1 MTTSWASLQARL
13 GSTVEYE
20 QSDAASELFEFWFG
34 LASDFAQTGSN
45 IVLMQRHT
53 RQALEIIFTTYSVQR
68 IRDPSTDLYAV
79 RELFRHAQA
88 IFEILRTKPKFTPL
102 LDPLLLDTVHDANV
116 NALSLL
122 LVTTGVQSL
131 EVIAYGDNI
140 HAGVRVDAL
149 STLESILELW
159 EFLAAGPW
167 AHVYSPSPHASS
179 SSVLT
184 FQLAHLAQTI
194 SSVSTDSIVRDAAL
208 VLIQHIAR
216 FDKTYAPVIALSR
229 VARDV
234 LALSPLW
241 SMGVLASSVAMEHL
255 MTKVVAT
262 SIDHAASKALF
273 CTAVMES
280 LYEALMNHRSSREW
294 TFDAKLFETNLTH
307 LFHACLHTFKMHPN
321 EGNRVVL
328 PDAYLHAME
337 SVLLNYPDCVG
348 IVQFAL
354 DANEYGMFVM
364 ISRTSHVFAA
374 SVWTDL
380 ILPFARTQLALLPLQ
395 GVSGNQRDQEIVNLI
410 REACRLYYLNIDR
423 VPPPSLGRNIFI
435 TVTQAIR
442 HGYIETE
449 RFTEILALI
458 LHRHYSMGHV
468 QVYQWIPTLLLPEV
482 AHNHKTRRA
491 LVEALLIALGLQN
504 SAFGLENAIISAET
518 SKAISDA
525 FSVIV
530 AKLRSG
536 PADMLWQEICL
547 NFGQFVLEHRP
558 ALSALLHSINLELDA
573 CAMRGV
579 IGVDRLESLTELL
592 YAMSTR
598 IDSTDAFAVVQLSLQ
613 LIQLGAGPSTANM
626 FEGTLVNAFNLMS
639 EKDSLDLITTELA
652 LSICGPRARAAL
664 ARYVP
669 HMCLED
675 VDPTVRQAALRFI
688 LPHPDLIRTHSLAVI
703 RSLYWIHHP
712 MFKAEDAS
720 ATLCVDQLALATE
733 ACPVLV
739 VLAEVAPLYVKE
751 CVLKLLSAAN
761 ISAVN
766 DPLNEAKFISPHLDE
781 VAIKVP
787 RNALIRLVLSPA
799 GIALLPLLVFLSAK
813 WQQLVQEMVQSG
825 FVVES
830 TDIIGSSSQE
840 ATEFASLDRMVR
852 SSRRGATPRS
862 FQCTAQGRDTLA
874 QLLGAEYA
882 DTAQTVPSRN
892 QLHQLIVVEH
902 DKGGF
907 MKALRLAN
915 TMRAWYPDDYV
926 QLGTHTLV
934 LETLLPKVKD
944 THFPPLYSNGFTTAT
959 LDAFSMYYR
968 IMHEVKVRCP
978 VLLLEYS
985 CNA

>member
-1 MTTSWASLQARL
+1 
-13 GSTVEYE
+13 
-20 QSDAASELFEFWFG
+20 
-34 LASDFAQTGSN
+34 
-45 IVLMQRHT
+45 MQRHT

-122 LVTTGVQSL
+122 LVTTGVRSL

-167 AHVYSPSPHASS
+167 AHAYSPSPHASP

-273 CTAVMES
+273 CTAVM
-280 LYEALMNHRSSREW
+280 
-294 TFDAKLFETNLTH
+294 
-307 LFHACLHTFKMHPN
+307 HPN

-380 ILPFARTQLALLPLQ
+380 ILPFAR
-395 GVSGNQRDQEIVNLI
+395 
-410 REACRLYYLNIDR
+410 
-423 VPPPSLGRNIFI
+423 
-435 TVTQAIR
+435 
-442 HGYIETE
+442 YIETE

-978 VLLLEYS
+978 LLFPVEAETVLHLSSMLDALCLAKLHEVVAICGPDAARS
-985 CNA
+985 WMDLHGFHSAAATAILTAASVTKPSVSTSTTSPLPMAALVQPSAPLWAETMLHVLDGDWPAVALDDITIVE

>member
-1 MTTSWASLQARL
+1 
-13 GSTVEYE
+13 
-20 QSDAASELFEFWFG
+20 
-34 LASDFAQTGSN
+34 
-45 IVLMQRHT
+45 MQRHT

-273 CTAVMES
+273 CTAVM
-280 LYEALMNHRSSREW
+280 
-294 TFDAKLFETNLTH
+294 
-307 LFHACLHTFKMHPN
+307 HPN

-380 ILPFARTQLALLPLQ
+380 ILPFA
-395 GVSGNQRDQEIVNLI
+395 SLI
-410 REACRLYYLNIDR
+410 GGDR
-423 VPPPSLGRNIFI
+423 
-435 TVTQAIR
+435 
-442 HGYIETE
+442 YIETE

-978 VLLLEYS
+978 LLFPVEAETVLHLSSLLDALCLAKLHEVVAVCGPDAARS
-985 CNA
+985 WMDLHGFHSAAATAILTAASVTKPSVSTSTTSPLPMAALVQPSAPLWAETMLHVLDGDWPAVALDDITIVE

>member
-1 MTTSWASLQARL
+1 
-13 GSTVEYE
+13 
-20 QSDAASELFEFWFG
+20 
-34 LASDFAQTGSN
+34 
-45 IVLMQRHT
+45 MQRHT

-122 LVTTGVQSL
+122 LVTTGVRSL

-149 STLESILELW
+149 STLESLLELW

-167 AHVYSPSPHASS
+167 AHAYSPSPHASP

-273 CTAVMES
+273 CTAVM
-280 LYEALMNHRSSREW
+280 
-294 TFDAKLFETNLTH
+294 
-307 LFHACLHTFKMHPN
+307 HPN

-374 SVWTDL
+374 S
-380 ILPFARTQLALLPLQ
+380 
-395 GVSGNQRDQEIVNLI
+395 
-410 REACRLYYLNIDR
+410 
-423 VPPPSLGRNIFI
+423 
-435 TVTQAIR
+435 
-442 HGYIETE
+442 
-449 RFTEILALI
+449 
-458 LHRHYSMGHV
+458 
-468 QVYQWIPTLLLPEV
+468 
-482 AHNHKTRRA
+482 
-491 LVEALLIALGLQN
+491 LQN

-830 TDIIGSSSQE
+830 TDIIGNSSQE